1 MTAIAMPHLHVRRYQ
16 MLASLQVLDVLTTW
30 IILSRFTERA
40 EGNPIVATLIRHGGL
55 ELAMLS
61 LLAVKL
67 LVVFALYRK
76 QTGVKL
82 MSAIYSAVIVNN
94 VLALALS
101 LTS

>member
-1 MTAIAMPHLHVRRYQ
+1 MTAITLPRLHVRRYQ
-16 MLASLQVLDVLTTW
+16 MLAMLQVLDVLTTW
-30 IILSRFTERA
+30 VILSRFSERA
-40 EGNPIVATLIRHGGL
+40 EGNPIVAGLIHHGGL

-67 LVVFALYRK
+67 TVVFALYRK

-94 VLALALS
+94 VLALVLS
-101 LTS
+101 LTA